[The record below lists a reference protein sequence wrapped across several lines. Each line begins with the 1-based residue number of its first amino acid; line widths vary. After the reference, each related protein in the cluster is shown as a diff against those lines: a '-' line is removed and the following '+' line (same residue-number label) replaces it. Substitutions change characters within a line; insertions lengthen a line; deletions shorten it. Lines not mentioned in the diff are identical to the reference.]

1 MNKACIKYNTRPNVH
16 KLTEQELTTIIM
28 EYDSDWI
35 SLNKTRNQLVEKI
48 FELWSGHPILDY
60 ANNPI
65 DCLICLDV
73 LTSGNNMTFECGH
86 KFHSSCICKS
96 ILVRSGDK
104 YKQELEDKEKDK
116 IQLDFNC
123 PQCNMSIDKY
133 IINKSG

>member
-1 MNKACIKYNTRPNVH
+1 MNKSCIKYNTRPNVH
-16 KLTEQELTTIIM
+16 KLTEQELITIIM

-35 SLNKTRNQLVEKI
+35 LLNKTRNQQVNKI
-48 FELWSGHPILDY
+48 FELWSEQPLTDY

-65 DCLICLDV
+65 ECLICLDT

-86 KFHSSCICKS
+86 KFHSNCICKS

-104 YKQELEDKEKDK
+104 YAQELEDKEKDK

-123 PQCNMSIDKY
+123 PQCNISIDKY
-133 IINKSG
+133 IINKSS